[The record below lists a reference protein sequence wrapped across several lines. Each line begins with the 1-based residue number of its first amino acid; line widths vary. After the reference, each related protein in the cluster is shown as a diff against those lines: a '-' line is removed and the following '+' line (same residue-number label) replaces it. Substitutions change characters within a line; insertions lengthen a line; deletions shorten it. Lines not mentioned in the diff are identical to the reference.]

1 MGSPLCRY
9 ALPTCTLKIRVKIV
23 EDSGPTGEPV
33 FIGRVGH
40 RQACDESV
48 YYHLLVLQALTL
60 FHMERTDLYLL

>member
-48 YYHLLVLQALTL
+48 DTRRFLALEL
-60 FHMERTDLYLL
+60 FILEINVVDDL